1 MFTLTH
7 RIADDREADEV
18 REEGIGFPEARE
30 HAPAAGLA
38 RFARAMPRP
47 GSITP
52 GPIRVVLR
60 RGASYDSAMTEAI
73 AFDTRCFVK
82 RLPETGITG
91 TPAGEHAAPLNGNL
105 AAGAQARIKTL
116 GPMAEAHNAKP
127 GAGLPEWMSGAMI
140 AQGGLIFAPV
150 MLL

>member
-1 MFTLTH
+1 
-7 RIADDREADEV
+7 
-18 REEGIGFPEARE
+18 
-30 HAPAAGLA
+30 
-38 RFARAMPRP
+38 
-47 GSITP
+47 
-52 GPIRVVLR
+52 
-60 RGASYDSAMTEAI
+60 MTEAI

-105 AAGAQARIKTL
+105 ATGAQARIKTRIKAL
-116 GPMAEAHNAKP
+116 GPTAEAHNAKP

-140 AQGGLIFAPV
+140 AQGGPVFAPV

>member
-1 MFTLTH
+1 
-7 RIADDREADEV
+7 
-18 REEGIGFPEARE
+18 
-30 HAPAAGLA
+30 
-38 RFARAMPRP
+38 MPGP
-47 GSITP
+47 GSITS

-73 AFDTRCFVK
+73 ASDTRCFVK

-105 AAGAQARIKTL
+105 AAGAEARIKTL
-116 GPMAEAHNAKP
+116 TKALGPAAEADSAEP

-140 AQGGLIFAPV
+140 AQGGPVFAPV